1 MYKAVIFDMDGTI
14 LDTITDITDSV
25 NYALARMGERHDFTA
40 DRVKLCFGSGIRA
53 DMEKTLALSRGCSD
67 RDIEFVG
74 NSISVSSFG
83 FTEKDV
89 DRLESIFNP
98 YYTAHSRNHT
108 GPYEGIEPLLRKL
121 KEKHVLTAVASN
133 KNDGD
138 VKNLSDGL
146 FPGLFS
152 LSMGNSPAIHRK
164 PAPDMIDRILQELG
178 VPRIE
183 ALYVGDSEVDIET
196 AKNSRVPCISVAW
209 GFRTVEFLKNH
220 GASVIVNRPEELA
233 SLLLDSE
240 QHACGQ
246 SHRHGA
252 SGF

>member
-67 RDIEFVG
+67 GDLEWVG
-74 NSISVSSFG
+74 DTISLSRFG
-83 FTEKDV
+83 FTEEDV

-98 YYTAHSRNHT
+98 YYTAHSRIHT
-108 GPYEGIEPLLRKL
+108 GPYEGIEPLLQKL
-121 KEKHVLTAVASN
+121 KENHILTAVASN

-138 VKNLSDGL
+138 VRNLSDAL
-146 FPGLFS
+146 FPGLFA

-164 PAPDMIDRILQELG
+164 PAPDMIDGILEKLG
-178 VPRIE
+178 VQRNE
-183 ALYVGDSEVDIET
+183 AVYVGDSEVDIET
-196 AKNSRVPCISVAW
+196 ARNSHVPCISVSW
-209 GFRTVEFLKNH
+209 GFRTVEFPENH
-220 GASVIVNRPEELA
+220 GASFIVHTPKELA
-233 SLLLDSE
+233 ALLLNHE
-240 QHACGQ
+240 
-246 SHRHGA
+246 
-252 SGF
+252 